1 MKKIVLSLLVVL
13 FVAGTGFRPIS
24 RDMHCQG
31 KPGLLFLDMYYQGGS
46 GPQIVAT
53 YYGNYIIVDGTG
65 TSGIIRIDY
74 NAGGWLYRDI
84 VTPGSPYYIPSNT
97 STITLSTQTSTS
109 LYSIY

>member
-1 MKKIVLSLLVVL
+1 M
-13 FVAGTGFRPIS
+13 T

-31 KPGLLFLDMYYQGGS
+31 KPGMLFLDMHYQGGS

-53 YYGNYIIVDGTG
+53 YYGNYIFVDGSG

-84 VTPGSPYYIPSNT
+84 VTPGAPYYIPSNT
-97 STITLSTQTSTS
+97 STVTLSTQTSTS